1 MGIGSWVW
9 RGVATGSLLLAV
21 STTRPLSAQVPR
33 PVVQPPNPLLHAFDL
48 ERRGSYPEAAAA
60 YRAILRADS
69 ANESAILGLE
79 RNLASQEKTEE
90 MVPEIRAAL
99 ALRPT
104 AVLYGVALRV
114 WSAAGQPDSMRRI
127 AEQWAALEGD
137 KAVPYRTWGDL
148 MQQRRDFA
156 GARRAYLAGR
166 AAAGDPDALAAE
178 LAGVAQLQGEFAVSA
193 AEWRRSLRQ
202 SSAYRIAAINA
213 LIPARAKDRAEVLR
227 ALAPDSGGEG
237 AMLAA
242 VLLAQWGEPIRGA
255 DILARALS
263 DSSLSRTGAADLLA
277 SFIDQVRPLGT
288 RDAKKALGTAL
299 ELLGARQTGST
310 VSRTRLEAAR
320 AYADGGDPASAHRML
335 ALIAGDRNAGPDL
348 AVQAARTLLE
358 VQIADGALDE
368 AERTFTESAP
378 RFGVDDR
385 AAIRRRLAEAWI
397 QHGDL
402 GRADRLAADDS
413 TVEGLA
419 LAGRLALLRGD
430 LRGARSLLQQAGPYA
445 GTREESTERTAL
457 LALIQPIDRDS
468 LPELGAA
475 LLAGE
480 RGDTAA
486 AIAGLDRAAAG
497 LAPAKGGA
505 SLALAAAE
513 LAWAKGAAPE
523 AERRLKAVA
532 ATGIPAT
539 AAAAELD
546 LARLLVSLGRRPEGV
561 AQLEHLILTYP
572 QSAFI
577 PQARRLLDE
586 ARNAVPTT

>member
-1 MGIGSWVW
+1 MLG
-9 RGVATGSLLLAV
+9 ATLLALLPP
-21 STTRPLSAQVPR
+21 RPLAAQVPR
-33 PVVQPPNPLLHAFDL
+33 PVLQPPNPLLHAFDL
-48 ERRGSYPEAAAA
+48 ERRGSYAEAAAA
-60 YRAILRADS
+60 YREILRTDT

-79 RNLASQEKTEE
+79 RNLASQEKTAE

-104 AVLYGVALRV
+104 PVLYGVALRI
-114 WSAAGQPDSMRRI
+114 WNAAGQPDSMHQV
-127 AEQWAALEGD
+127 ADQWAALEGD
-137 KAVPYRTWGDL
+137 KAIPYRAWGDL
-148 MQQRRDFA
+148 VQQRRDFA

-166 AAAGDPDALAAE
+166 AASGDPDALAAE
-178 LAGVAQLQGEFAVSA
+178 LAGVAQLQGEFAASA
-193 AEWRRSLRQ
+193 AEWRRALRL
-202 SSAYRIAAINA
+202 SPAYRPAAINA
-213 LIPARAKDRAEVLR
+213 LVPTREKDRAEVLR
-227 ALAPDSGGEG
+227 ALAPDSGGDG

-255 DILARALS
+255 DILAHALS
-263 DSSLSRTGAADLLA
+263 DSALTRGSGADLLA

-299 ELLGARQTGST
+299 ELLGARQAGSA

-335 ALIAGDRNAGPDL
+335 ALIAGDRNAGADL

-358 VQIADGALDE
+358 VQITDGALDD
-368 AERTFTESAP
+368 AEKTFAESAT
-378 RFGVDDR
+378 RFSVDDR
-385 AAIRRRLAEAWI
+385 AAIRRHLAEGWI

-413 TVEGLA
+413 TIEGMA

-445 GTREESTERTAL
+445 GTREESTARTAL

-475 LLAGE
+475 LLAEE
-480 RGDTAA
+480 RGDTTA

-513 LAWAKGAAPE
+513 LAWSQGVAPD

-546 LARLLVSLGRRPEGV
+546 LARLLVSLGRRPEAV

-577 PQARRLLDE
+577 PQARRLRDE
-586 ARNAVPTT
+586 VRNAVPTT